1 MGAAAGFVLVAVM
14 FVPSALPTVV
24 AVGVLIAGWLVTL
37 WAAWFLPVP
46 RPVAEM
52 NAFTARGMWLLK
64 ATIRA
69 FMIGATATY
78 GAYVGAAVQLHASR
92 DGDVPLSTSNE
103 WIFAPLLVVSTVLPW
118 IFGMWVARDLFCVG
132 PQGRR
137 LAAERCAGLG
147 APTQLPGGSGTNGAN
162 AVNPSRAVV
171 TAQAWLA
178 DAIEHL
184 LRPGAVMVFAY
195 LGPLFAVLVVN
206 DVVSSAS
213 TNLL

>member
-1 MGAAAGFVLVAVM
+1 
-14 FVPSALPTVV
+14 PHD
-24 AVGVLIAGWLVTL
+24 
-37 WAAWFLPVP
+37 
-46 RPVAEM
+46 R
-52 NAFTARGMWLLK
+52 
-64 ATIRA
+64 
-69 FMIGATATY
+69 
-78 GAYVGAAVQLHASR
+78 LH
-92 DGDVPLSTSNE
+92 
-103 WIFAPLLVVSTVLPW
+103 
-118 IFGMWVARDLFCVG
+118 
-132 PQGRR
+132 
-137 LAAERCAGLG
+137 LG